1 MSDFKKTFTLDGTI
15 DEDTA
20 KWCCSVLEMYLI
32 QNENKELNVV
42 RSKDNIRVQIDD
54 YDNVELYHQRRLDY
68 QRGLED
74 SAMFNIKKLNPDL
87 SDIIVVEIDK
97 DSFPFDDCSTVYY
110 AIRNTFP
117 KNKILM
123 FYGNMSIEP
132 RQEVK
137 EKEQQ

>member
-1 MSDFKKTFTLDGTI
+1 MSDFKKTFTLNGTI

-20 KWCCSVLEMYLI
+20 KWCCRVLETYLI

-97 DSFPFDDCSTVYY
+97 DSFPFDDCSTVYQ
-110 AIRNTFP
+110 AIRNMFP
-117 KNKILM
+117 QNKILM

-137 EKEQQ
+137 EKE